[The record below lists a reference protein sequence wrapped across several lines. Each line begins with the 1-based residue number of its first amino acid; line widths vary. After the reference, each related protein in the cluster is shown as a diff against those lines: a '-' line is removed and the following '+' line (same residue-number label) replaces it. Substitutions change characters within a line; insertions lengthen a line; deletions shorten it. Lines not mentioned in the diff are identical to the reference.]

1 MFLDAV
7 SVPYANILLVPLE
20 SKESNIAIATIVP
33 WSPPDA
39 ALNVMFEV
47 FVIDPEDAD
56 PILLSILILA

>member
-47 FVIDPEDAD
+47 FVIDP
-56 PILLSILILA
+56 